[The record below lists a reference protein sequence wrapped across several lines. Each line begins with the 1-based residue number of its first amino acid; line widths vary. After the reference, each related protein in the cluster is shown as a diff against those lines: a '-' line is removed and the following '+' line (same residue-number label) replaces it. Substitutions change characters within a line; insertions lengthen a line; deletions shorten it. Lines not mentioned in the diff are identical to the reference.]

1 MAAISNAIDIRK
13 YLFIL
18 KRNWVLSSATFLT
31 ALTIGVLYCLLWP
44 PMYQASCLV
53 LVQSQKVPTNLVQA
67 LVTTQIQERLQI
79 ITQQVLSRT
88 RLTEVIERFNLYP
101 KVRDKM
107 TPDQLA
113 QYMRKDVS
121 ISISRQNHFTI
132 SFLYPEPQTV
142 AAVTNALAAFYVDS
156 NLRLREEDAVGTA
169 RFLTREMERIRNQ
182 LREWEAKITEF
193 KEKHLHELPEDK
205 DKNIQLL
212 DQLQKNE
219 SSIQFLIQTELGRMQ
234 SAEAEMGKINT
245 SIQGLAIQRAQVKK
259 GGANV
264 GQGDEDEEKSVKGLR
279 KRIDEL
285 RLRYTDRHPDIQRRE
300 KMLEYLE
307 KVETAK
313 EQERQA
319 LIAAG
324 KEVPKPDEDAFDLQV
339 SGLKEAITRQAQII
353 EVAKKRVDEFH
364 ERLQSVRD
372 EMSLTQRRIENGPEV
387 GEKLSELTRGYETL
401 KGAYE
406 KLQGKSLDAN
416 LAANLERTQRG
427 EQFEVVDPAEVP
439 EEPYLPNV
447 KKAVPAAF
455 GLGLVLALGLAFA
468 LDFIDNSFTSVEQ
481 TERLSRF
488 PVLVV
493 IPRLDT
499 DSERAWRRRRL
510 TLAVAIFGGWFLI
523 QLALVA
529 LLATGRAQAI
539 KQLVMKYIQ
548 QQ

>member
-1 MAAISNAIDIRK
+1 MAAISTAIDIRK

-53 LVQSQKVPTNLVQA
+53 LVQSQKVPSNLVQA

-113 QYMRKDVS
+113 QHMRKDIS

-205 DKNIQLL
+205 DKNIALL
-212 DQLQKNE
+212 DQLQKTE
-219 SSIQFLIQTELGRMQ
+219 SSIQFLIQTELGRIQ
-234 SAEAEMGKINT
+234 AAEAEMGKVNT

-279 KRIDEL
+279 KRIEEL
-285 RLRYTDRHPDIQRRE
+285 RLRYTGQHPDIQRRE

-307 KVETAK
+307 KVEQEK
-313 EQERQA
+313 EKERQKM
-319 LIAAG
+319 LAAG
-324 KEVPKPDEDAFDLQV
+324 KEIPKEEEDSFDLQV
-339 SGLKEAITRQAQII
+339 SSLKEAINRQAQII
-353 EVAKKRVDEFH
+353 ELAKKRTAEFL
-364 ERLQSVRD
+364 ERLQTIRD
-372 EMSLTQRRIENGPEV
+372 EMDLTQRRIENGPAV
-387 GEKLSELTRGYETL
+387 GEKLAELTRGYQTL
-401 KGAYE
+401 ELAYE
-406 KLQGKSLDAN
+406 KLQAKSLDAN

-455 GLGLVLALGLAFA
+455 GLGLILALGLAFA

-481 TERLSRF
+481 TERLSKF

-493 IPRLDT
+493 MPRLDT
-499 DSERAWRRRRL
+499 EAERAWRRRRL
-510 TLAVAIFGGWFLI
+510 TMAVAIFGAWFVI
-523 QLALVA
+523 QLGLVA

-539 KQLVMKYIQ
+539 KQLLTKYME
-548 QQ
+548 

>member
-1 MAAISNAIDIRK
+1 MAAISTAIDIRK

-53 LVQSQKVPTNLVQA
+53 LVQSQKVPSNLVQA

-113 QYMRKDVS
+113 QYMRKDIS

-132 SFLYPEPQTV
+132 SFLYPDPQVV

-205 DKNIQLL
+205 DKNIQLM

-219 SSIQFLIQTELGRMQ
+219 SSIQFLIQTELGRIQ
-234 SAEAEMGKINT
+234 AAEAEMGKINT

-279 KRIDEL
+279 KRIEEL
-285 RLRYTDRHPDIQRRE
+285 RLRYTGQHPDIQRRE

-307 KVETAK
+307 KI
-313 EQERQA
+313 EQEKEKERQKM
-319 LIAAG
+319 LAAG
-324 KEVPKPDEDAFDLQV
+324 KEVPSEEEDSFDLQV
-339 SGLKEAITRQAQII
+339 SSLKEAINRQAQII
-353 EVAKKRVDEFH
+353 ELAKKRVAEFH
-364 ERLQSVRD
+364 ERLQTVRD
-372 EMSLTQRRIENGPEV
+372 EMDLTQRRIENGPAV
-387 GEKLSELTRGYETL
+387 GEKLAELTRGYQTL
-401 KGAYE
+401 ELAYE
-406 KLQGKSLDAN
+406 KLQAKSLDAN

-455 GLGLVLALGLAFA
+455 GLGLMLALGLAFA

-481 TERLSRF
+481 TERLSKF

-493 IPRLDT
+493 MPRLDT
-499 DSERAWRRRRL
+499 EAERAWRRRRL
-510 TLAVAIFGGWFLI
+510 TMAVAIFGAWFLI
-523 QLALVA
+523 QLGMVA
-529 LLATGRAQAI
+529 LLATGRAHAI
-539 KQLVMKYIQ
+539 KQLLSKYVE
-548 QQ
+548 

>member
-1 MAAISNAIDIRK
+1 MAAISTAIDIRK

-18 KRNWVLSSATFLT
+18 KRNWMISSATFLV
-31 ALTIGVLYCLLWP
+31 ALTIGVVYCLFWP
-44 PMYQASCLV
+44 PVYQASCLV
-53 LVQSQKVPTNLVQA
+53 LVQSQKVPSNLVQA

-101 KVRDKM
+101 KVRDTM

-113 QYMRKDVS
+113 QYMRKDIS

-182 LREWEAKITEF
+182 LREWEGKITEF

-219 SSIQFLIQTELGRMQ
+219 SSVQFLIQTELGRIQ

-259 GGANV
+259 GGASLS
-264 GQGDEDEEKSVKGLR
+264 QGDEEEEKSAKGLR

-285 RLRYTDRHPDIQRRE
+285 RLRYTDQHPDIQRRE

-307 KVETAK
+307 KAEKIK
-313 EQERQA
+313 EAERQA
-319 LIAAG
+319 AITAG
-324 KEVPKPDEDAFDLQV
+324 KELEPKEEDAFDLQV
-339 SGLKEAITRQAQII
+339 SGLKEAIARQAQII
-353 EVAKKRVDEFH
+353 EVAKKRVQEFH
-364 ERLQSVRD
+364 ERLQAVHEETD
-372 EMSLTQRRIENGPEV
+372 LTQRRIENGPAV
-387 GEKLSELTRGYETL
+387 GEKLAELTRGYETL
-401 KGAYE
+401 QTAYE

-439 EEPYLPNV
+439 DEPYLPNV
-447 KKAVPAAF
+447 KKVIPAAF
-455 GLGLVLALGLAFA
+455 GLGLILALGLAFA

-481 TERLSRF
+481 TERLTKF

-499 DSERAWRRRRL
+499 EAERAWRRRRL
-510 TLAVAIFGGWFLI
+510 TVAVAIFSGWFFI
-523 QLALVA
+523 QLMLVA
-529 LLATGRAQAI
+529 LLASGRAQAL
-539 KQLVMKYIQ
+539 KQLLLKYIQ
-548 QQ
+548 P